1 MTSNNSHKDEASSYR
16 RLRQKIRVG
25 QVAMVLGALVAA
37 SHWLAHLLIVEG
49 PPGIQDVLVGYP
61 TAAVLILVGA
71 FMAGQS
77 QETKH

>member
-16 RLRQKIRVG
+16 RLRQKVRVG

-49 PPGIQDVLVGYP
+49 PPASRMCWPDTPPL
-61 TAAVLILVGA
+61 L
-71 FMAGQS
+71 S
-77 QETKH
+77 